1 MSKRSLAIGGAV
13 LAVALVWL
21 MWPSKYSRVADLD
34 SAGSNII
41 AFGDSLTAGYGAS
54 AGEDYPSRL
63 SLLIGSTVINAGV
76 SGDTTQD
83 ALARLDTDVLARD
96 PRIVIVGLGGNDY
109 LRSIPISATE
119 ANLRSI
125 IRKIHDA
132 HAMVVLLGFRFPE
145 SECELRGHVRSSGE
159 RRAMPGRAES
169 SLGHP
174 DRSVA
179 EERRGASERSRLST
193 HRRTRRR
200 SVAEIDQ
207 EGWWSTAAPYC
218 TFFPASSRTRA
229 RSIRPG
235 SMRTTTLDPM

>member
-1 MSKRSLAIGGAV
+1 VSKRSLAIGGAV

-21 MWPSKYSRVADLD
+21 IWPSKYSRVADLD

-132 HAMVVLLGFRFPE
+132 HAMVVLLGFRFPSLNVNYE
-145 SECELRGHVRSSGE
+145 DMYDRVASGE
-159 RRAMPGRAES
+159 RCLVVPKVLSGILTDPSLKSDEVHPNARGYQLIAE
-169 SLGHP
+169 
-174 DRSVA
+174 RVA
-179 EERRGASERSRLST
+179 GPLQKLIKRNGGARPP
-193 HRRTRRR
+193 RTALF
-200 SVAEIDQ
+200 S
-207 EGWWSTAAPYC
+207 
-218 TFFPASSRTRA
+218 
-229 RSIRPG
+229 RPG
-235 SMRTTTLDPM
+235 AARATDRFVRVR